1 MRKGFYMNVHFIA
14 IGGSIMHNLA
24 ISLRRSG
31 HIVTGSDDEIFEPAT
46 TLLDNEGILPANLG
60 WHPDRVTA
68 DLDAVILGMHAKK
81 DNPELLRAQQLGLK
95 IYSFPAF
102 VGQQI
107 QDKTRVVIGGSHG
120 KTTVTGMIMH
130 VLRACN
136 KNFDYLIGSRIE
148 GFDLTVKIT
157 NDAPIVVIEGDEY
170 LSSALERIPKF
181 HLYRPHIA
189 LLTGVA
195 WDHINV
201 FPTFEN
207 YVAQF
212 AIFVDTIVKKGKL
225 IYNLED
231 HILRQIALYSDSSI
245 LKLPYCTPSYV
256 VRDNRTYILQDGQ
269 ERQLEVFG
277 KHNLQ
282 NLEGARNVCSQ
293 LGISDDEFYEA
304 IQSFKGASKRLEKV
318 AENTETVIYKDFAH
332 SPSKLKATTEAVKE
346 QFPTRKLVAV
356 MELHTYSS
364 LNKDFLSEYNGSMAH
379 ADVPV
384 VFFNSHALDIKGLPP
399 ISAEQVKAE
408 FGQHNIQVF
417 TQGADLS
424 DFLSKQ
430 NWQQANLLMMSSG
443 NFDGLDFKALAHNIL
458 IENRLS

>member
-1 MRKGFYMNVHFIA
+1 MRKGFHMNVHFIA

-31 HIVTGSDDEIFEPAT
+31 HNVTGSDDEIFEPAT
-46 TLLDNEGILPANLG
+46 TLLKNEELLPDALG
-60 WHPDRVTA
+60 WHPERITA
-68 DLDAVILGMHAKK
+68 SLDAVILGMHAKK
-81 DNPELLRAQQLGLK
+81 ENPELLRTQELGIK

-107 QDKTRVVIGGSHG
+107 QNKTRVVIGGSHG

-136 KNFDYLIGSRIE
+136 KEFDYLIGSRLE

-157 NDAPIVVIEGDEY
+157 NDAPVVIIEGDEY

-189 LLTGVA
+189 LLTGIA

-212 AIFVDTIVKKGKL
+212 AIFVDTIEKKGKL

-231 HILRQIALYSDSSI
+231 PLLRQIALYSEPSVI
-245 LKLPYCTPSYV
+245 KLPYCTPTYT
-256 VRDNRTYILQDGQ
+256 VRDNRTYVLQNGK
-269 ERQLEVFG
+269 ERQLEIFG

-282 NLEGARNVCSQ
+282 NMEGARLICNQ
-293 LGISDDEFYEA
+293 LGVSDDGFYEA
-304 IQSFKGASKRLEKV
+304 IQSFKGAAKRLEKV
-318 AENTETVIYKDFAH
+318 AEGTDTVIYKDFAH

-346 QFPTRKLVAV
+346 QFPARRLVAV

-364 LNKDFLSEYNGSMAH
+364 LNKKFLSEYYGSMKH

-399 ISAEQVKAE
+399 ISPEDVKAE
-408 FGQHNIQVF
+408 FGQQNITVITNGKELREYLALQ
-417 TQGADLS
+417 Q
-424 DFLSKQ
+424 
-430 NWQQANLLMMSSG
+430 WQQTNLLMMSSG
-443 NFDGLDFKALAHNIL
+443 SFDGLDFHQLAQEIL
-458 IENRLS
+458 N